1 MGVYRCNHC
10 KFISEHIIHR
20 SMPPTKCANCGQ
32 DVTVY
37 ETAPFIQHIIDRWA
51 STVRE
56 LNALKNQDK
65 EPAEQQQAQEHN
77 QSNPLDNVKLSDT
90 NILANIEQHQ
100 PLTDWF
106 KNKQITPEFDCA
118 TIDMSGYFDEAAA
131 KIGQNFAIFQDI
143 LNKIAWNYRNN
154 HSGLNLDLKKYSQKE
169 AQQINNICREFY
181 SHTLFSRY
189 TYQKQD
195 KLIHLKLQAATPI
208 RQFFNGTWLEWF
220 ALNEILTLAKQYGK
234 NYNFSCARSAKIRF
248 ANEDLH
254 ELDVLFLPKNKQLI
268 VIECKTG
275 EYRQNLDKY
284 LNLRKRLN
292 IPTDNFILLVTN
304 INEAQAKSLSSMY
317 QLTFVTLTGLIEQ
330 LKKVM

>member
-51 STVRE
+51 SAVRE
-56 LNALKNQDK
+56 LNVLKNQDK
-65 EPAEQQQAQEHN
+65 EPTEQQQTQEYN

-118 TIDMSGYFDEAAA
+118 AIDMSGYFNEAAA
-131 KIGQNFAIFQDI
+131 KIGKNFAIFQDI
-143 LNKIAWNYRNN
+143 LGKIIWSYHNN

-248 ANEDLH
+248 TNEDLH

-292 IPTDNFILLVTN
+292 IPADNFILLVTN

-317 QLTFVTLTGLIEQ
+317 QLTFATLTGLIEQ

>member
-20 SMPPTKCANCGQ
+20 SMPPTKCANCGR

-37 ETAPFIQHIIDRWA
+37 ETAPFIQHIIDHWA
-51 STVRE
+51 SAVRE

-65 EPAEQQQAQEHN
+65 EPAEQKQAQEHN

-118 TIDMSGYFDEAAA
+118 AIDMSGYFDEAAA
-131 KIGQNFAIFQDI
+131 KIGKNFAIFQDI

-234 NYNFSCARSAKIRF
+234 NYNFSCARSTKIRF

-254 ELDVLFLPKNKQLI
+254 ELDVLFLPHNKQLI

-292 IPTDNFILLVTN
+292 IPADNFILLVAN

>member
-51 STVRE
+51 SAVRE

-118 TIDMSGYFDEAAA
+118 AIDMSGYFNEAAA
-131 KIGQNFAIFQDI
+131 KIGKNFAIFQDI
-143 LNKIAWNYRNN
+143 LGKIIWSYHNN

-248 ANEDLH
+248 TNEDLH

-292 IPTDNFILLVTN
+292 IPADNFILLVTN

>member
-37 ETAPFIQHIIDRWA
+37 ETASFIQHIIDRWA
-51 STVRE
+51 SAVRE

-65 EPAEQQQAQEHN
+65 EPAEQQQAQEYN

-118 TIDMSGYFDEAAA
+118 AIDMSGYFDEAAA
-131 KIGQNFAIFQDI
+131 KIGKNFAIFQDI

-220 ALNEILTLAKQYGK
+220 ALT
-234 NYNFSCARSAKIRF
+234 
-248 ANEDLH
+248 
-254 ELDVLFLPKNKQLI
+254 
-268 VIECKTG
+268 
-275 EYRQNLDKY
+275 KY
-284 LNLRKRLN
+284 L
-292 IPTDNFILLVTN
+292 P
-304 INEAQAKSLSSMY
+304 
-317 QLTFVTLTGLIEQ
+317 
-330 LKKVM
+330 

>member
-1 MGVYRCNHC
+1 M
-10 KFISEHIIHR
+10 
-20 SMPPTKCANCGQ
+20 
-32 DVTVY
+32 
-37 ETAPFIQHIIDRWA
+37 
-51 STVRE
+51 
-56 LNALKNQDK
+56 
-65 EPAEQQQAQEHN
+65 
-77 QSNPLDNVKLSDT
+77 
-90 NILANIEQHQ
+90 
-100 PLTDWF
+100 
-106 KNKQITPEFDCA
+106 
-118 TIDMSGYFDEAAA
+118 
-131 KIGQNFAIFQDI
+131 
-143 LNKIAWNYRNN
+143 
-154 HSGLNLDLKKYSQKE
+154 
-169 AQQINNICREFY
+169 
-181 SHTLFSRY
+181 
-189 TYQKQD
+189 
-195 KLIHLKLQAATPI
+195 IHLKLQAATPI

>member
-1 MGVYRCNHC
+1 MYYRCNHC

-65 EPAEQQQAQEHN
+65 EPAEQQQAQEYN

-118 TIDMSGYFDEAAA
+118 AIDMSGYFDEAAA
-131 KIGQNFAIFQDI
+131 KIGKNFAIFQDI

-195 KLIHLKLQAATPI
+195 KLIHLKLQTATPI

-220 ALNEILTLAKQYGK
+220 ALNEILTAAKQYGK
-234 NYNFSCARSAKIRF
+234 NYNFSCARSTKIRF

-254 ELDVLFLPKNKQLI
+254 ELDVLFLPHNKQLI

-292 IPTDNFILLVTN
+292 IPADNFILLVAN

>member
-1 MGVYRCNHC
+1 M
-10 KFISEHIIHR
+10 
-20 SMPPTKCANCGQ
+20 
-32 DVTVY
+32 
-37 ETAPFIQHIIDRWA
+37 
-51 STVRE
+51 
-56 LNALKNQDK
+56 
-65 EPAEQQQAQEHN
+65 
-77 QSNPLDNVKLSDT
+77 
-90 NILANIEQHQ
+90 
-100 PLTDWF
+100 
-106 KNKQITPEFDCA
+106 
-118 TIDMSGYFDEAAA
+118 
-131 KIGQNFAIFQDI
+131 
-143 LNKIAWNYRNN
+143 
-154 HSGLNLDLKKYSQKE
+154 
-169 AQQINNICREFY
+169 
-181 SHTLFSRY
+181 
-189 TYQKQD
+189 
-195 KLIHLKLQAATPI
+195 IHLKLQAATPI

-248 ANEDLH
+248 TNEDLH

-317 QLTFVTLTGLIEQ
+317 QLTFATLTGLIEQ

>member
-37 ETAPFIQHIIDRWA
+37 ETVPFIQHIISRWTA
-51 STVRE
+51 AIRE
-56 LNALKNQDK
+56 LNTLKNQDS
-65 EPAEQQQAQEHN
+65 EQPEQQQAQDDS
-77 QSNPLDNVKLSDT
+77 QSNPLGDVKLSDT
-90 NILANIEQHQ
+90 NILANAEQHK

-106 KNKQITPEFDCA
+106 AHKQITPEFDYA
-118 TIDMSGYFDEAAA
+118 AVDMSGYFDEAAE
-131 KIGQNFAIFQDI
+131 KIGKNFAVFQDI
-143 LNKIAWNYRNN
+143 IGKIAWSYRNN
-154 HSGLNLDLKKYSQKE
+154 HSGLNLDLKKYRQKE

-181 SHTLFSRY
+181 SHTLFARY

-195 KLIHLKLQAATPI
+195 KLVHLKLQSATPI

-220 ALNEILTLAKQYGK
+220 ALNEILTAAKQRGK
-234 NYNFSCARSAKIRF
+234 NYSFSCARSAKIRF

-254 ELDVLFLPKNKQLI
+254 ELDVLFLPHGKQPI

-275 EYRQNLDKY
+275 EYRQSLDKY

-292 IPTDNFILLVTN
+292 LPADNFILLVTN
-304 INEAQAKSLSSMY
+304 MDEAQAKSLSSMY
-317 QLTFVTLTGLIEQ
+317 QLTFVTLSGLAAQ
-330 LKKVM
+330 LAKVL

>member
-118 TIDMSGYFDEAAA
+118 TSKFGQICFTAKRVMWAIWQRMKRCAFARGHRGAARPSGSVCYLSTGNTNAYTSPSNIDSGSVRMRMAVSQYFEGNSQPYRAVNGSLNIQFLNQAAA
-131 KIGQNFAIFQDI
+131 FPDPLYQGYTASRVSVSDNLTLRCFLPLYCSYHDLSSLNELDNLQDGCV
-143 LNKIAWNYRNN
+143 K
-154 HSGLNLDLKKYSQKE
+154 LNLSNGGDK
-169 AQQINNICREFY
+169 
-181 SHTLFSRY
+181 RY
-189 TYQKQD
+189 C
-195 KLIHLKLQAATPI
+195 
-208 RQFFNGTWLEWF
+208 F
-220 ALNEILTLAKQYGK
+220 AL
-234 NYNFSCARSAKIRF
+234 
-248 ANEDLH
+248 
-254 ELDVLFLPKNKQLI
+254 DVTEWE
-268 VIECKTG
+268 V
-275 EYRQNLDKY
+275 
-284 LNLRKRLN
+284 
-292 IPTDNFILLVTN
+292 
-304 INEAQAKSLSSMY
+304 
-317 QLTFVTLTGLIEQ
+317 
-330 LKKVM
+330 

>member
-51 STVRE
+51 SAVRE

-118 TIDMSGYFDEAAA
+118 AIDMSGYFDEAAA
-131 KIGQNFAIFQDI
+131 KIGKNFAIFQDI
-143 LNKIAWNYRNN
+143 LNKIAWKYRNN

-248 ANEDLH
+248 TNEDLH

-317 QLTFVTLTGLIEQ
+317 QLTFATLTGLIEQ